1 MKKLLLIG
9 AIALSGA
16 SMVNAQ
22 KIGAKAGVN
31 MATLGG
37 DVQDAK
43 SKIGFHVGVYGE
55 WAITDK
61 FSIQPE
67 VLYSAEGAK
76 FKEEG
81 ITLNTNLNYINI
93 PIMFKYRA
101 TDKLFIEAG
110 PQVGFLIGAK
120 YKSDNNDFQSFI
132 ESLGMNAK
140 DDYKKI
146 NFSIGLGA
154 GYDITEK
161 FNVGVRY
168 MAGLANIAE
177 VEGSDYSEKSNV
189 FSLSLGY
196 RFK

>member
-31 MATLGG
+31 IATIGG
-37 DVQDAK
+37 DVKDTK
-43 SKIGFHVGVYGE
+43 SKVGFHVGLYAE
-55 WAITDK
+55 WAIAEK

-67 VLYSAEGAK
+67 VLYSAQGAEG
-76 FKEEG
+76 KEDG
-81 ITLNTNLNYINI
+81 VDLKMNLDYINI
-93 PIMFKYRA
+93 PVMFKYKA
-101 TDKLFIEAG
+101 TDKLSIEAG
-110 PQVGFLIGAK
+110 PQVGFLINSKFKAE
-120 YKSDNNDFQSFI
+120 SI
-132 ESLGMNAK
+132 EGDASMDAK
-140 DDYKKI
+140 DAFKKI
-146 NFSIGLGA
+146 DFSIGLGA

-168 MAGLANIAE
+168 MAGVSNILE
-177 VEGSDYSEKSNV
+177 SKFWGTDDYKAHNNV
-189 FSLSLGY
+189 FSLSVGY